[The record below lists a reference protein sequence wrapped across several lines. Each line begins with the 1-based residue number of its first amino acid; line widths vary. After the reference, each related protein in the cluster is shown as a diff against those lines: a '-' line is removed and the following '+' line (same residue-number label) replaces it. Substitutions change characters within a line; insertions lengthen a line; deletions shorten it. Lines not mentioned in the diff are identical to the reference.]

1 MALQISDISAVSD
14 SGKLLTTNRGNDYT
28 YYIHNSDT
36 YERVGDYNYHT
47 TAHWS
52 DEINFIDDIF
62 KELDIAVEPD
72 FRRVYNKDEAFL
84 EIYRTSDLIDGHSQT
99 LGLSIATYTESPT
112 QVIVISS
119 EIIWKPNY
127 YLIGSRFIDE
137 YGILRDNNANTLLHE
152 IAHAM
157 GLSHSQWDPWN
168 EEYDT
173 LDTIMSYNNVHPLSV
188 GGWQSKVPLLTKL
201 DVQAIRASIGIES
214 SSVFFQGE
222 GYDDV
227 LYGSSESDTIY
238 GGGGNDVID
247 GGGAEPIAD
256 YLYGESGNDE
266 LIGYRGADL
275 LNGGSGNDILRAGN
289 GRDIIDGG
297 DGADLMYGGF
307 GLNTFKDERDGSV
320 DNLYIRSDQWE
331 ENWIY
336 GKAGNSANGEKADK
350 IEALD
355 EFDKIY
361 FEGISDSQLSYGSVN
376 HVSQLGETLSG
387 LGIYASGVL
396 EAVYVGG
403 NLNLNQ
409 LNSMTQGIL

>member
-1 MALQISDISAVSD
+1 MTIGGFTESAWGLFNITAPMVFDTTENADIVTGSELKD
-14 SGKLLTTNRGNDYT
+14 YIYGKGGNDS
-28 YYIHNSDT
+28 IAGAS
-36 YERVGDYNYHT
+36 GDDLCYG
-47 TAHWS
+47 
-52 DEINFIDDIF
+52 EFG
-62 KELDIAVEPD
+62 
-72 FRRVYNKDEAFL
+72 
-84 EIYRTSDLIDGHSQT
+84 SDLI
-99 LGLSIATYTESPT
+99 
-112 QVIVISS
+112 
-119 EIIWKPNY
+119 
-127 YLIGSRFIDE
+127 
-137 YGILRDNNANTLLHE
+137 
-152 IAHAM
+152 
-157 GLSHSQWDPWN
+157 
-168 EEYDT
+168 
-173 LDTIMSYNNVHPLSV
+173 
-188 GGWQSKVPLLTKL
+188 
-201 DVQAIRASIGIES
+201 
-214 SSVFFQGE
+214 
-222 GYDDV
+222 
-227 LYGSSESDTIY
+227 Y
-238 GGGGNDVID
+238 GGDGNDIID
-247 GGGAEPIAD
+247 GGRDTAPD
-256 YLYGESGNDE
+256 DLYGDNGADE

-331 ENWIY
+331 EKWIY